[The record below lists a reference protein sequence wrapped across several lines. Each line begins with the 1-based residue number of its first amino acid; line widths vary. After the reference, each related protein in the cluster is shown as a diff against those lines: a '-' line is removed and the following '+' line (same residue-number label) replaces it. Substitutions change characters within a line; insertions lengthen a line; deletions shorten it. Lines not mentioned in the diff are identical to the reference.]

1 MDKQVFVDLPSK
13 RISRKKQKN
22 GTTYIYYRTNFR
34 RNERGKATFDETA
47 IGKLDEGSGKL
58 IPNRNYYEVY
68 LGESVDHVRSVKTL
82 GLTFVLNRI
91 VRDLKLDKIMSPIF
105 ESTQELLALA
115 YYVLARGNVVV
126 YAQDWIEGNAWT
138 QSAPCL
144 YSSKI
149 GRLFENISYEQRL
162 DFFERWAKQQT
173 QREYWYYD
181 VASVSSYGRQIDFLE
196 WGYDREGEPLP
207 QLNVGLCYGAVT
219 QLPLFYR
226 AYNGSITDKT
236 YFTFLLQDFPFLDSD
251 FPIYLITDQG
261 FITRD
266 NLQTTGQESKRFR
279 VLSSLPLYLK
289 DAQRI
294 LSDYGPS
301 VKQDAHYLREEHV
314 YGRRIVDTVL
324 DQSVNIYL
332 YYDIEKAAY
341 DTKLFYESL
350 LRTETELQAL
360 KRSQLN
366 SERYRQYFKIDV
378 TNEQSFTYERDSK
391 AIDDYLKTCGYYV
404 LLSTGP
410 DLSPS
415 EALRRYRQKDLIVEQ
430 FYQLKNEIDYLELKT
445 HNRKTT
451 EGKLFIGFIAL
462 ILRSYL
468 LNLLKSLPDKI
479 RPSISKLI
487 IELEKIKVIETKGG
501 KRSLTPLTKKQKEI
515 LEALNISEDEL
526 GKVA

>member
-1 MDKQVFVDLPSK
+1 
-13 RISRKKQKN
+13 
-22 GTTYIYYRTNFR
+22 
-34 RNERGKATFDETA
+34 
-47 IGKLDEGSGKL
+47 
-58 IPNRNYYEVY
+58 
-68 LGESVDHVRSVKTL
+68 
-82 GLTFVLNRI
+82 
-91 VRDLKLDKIMSPIF
+91 
-105 ESTQELLALA
+105 
-115 YYVLARGNVVV
+115 
-126 YAQDWIEGNAWT
+126 
-138 QSAPCL
+138 
-144 YSSKI
+144 
-149 GRLFENISYEQRL
+149 
-162 DFFERWAKQQT
+162 
-173 QREYWYYD
+173 
-181 VASVSSYGRQIDFLE
+181 
-196 WGYDREGEPLP
+196 
-207 QLNVGLCYGAVT
+207 
-219 QLPLFYR
+219 
-226 AYNGSITDKT
+226 
-236 YFTFLLQDFPFLDSD
+236 
-251 FPIYLITDQG
+251 
-261 FITRD
+261 
-266 NLQTTGQESKRFR
+266 
-279 VLSSLPLYLK
+279 LYLK